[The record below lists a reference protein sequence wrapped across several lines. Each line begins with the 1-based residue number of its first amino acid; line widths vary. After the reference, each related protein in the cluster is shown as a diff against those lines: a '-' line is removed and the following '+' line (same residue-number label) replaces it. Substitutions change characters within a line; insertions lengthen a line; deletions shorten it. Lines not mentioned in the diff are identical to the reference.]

1 MKNTLLTKRVKKEL
15 HNLVSRK
22 LSISLIFLFGL
33 VTSGFCQNLSG
44 DEICVSVE
52 DQVNVRVS
60 WAEAGGMP
68 ANGYYKLF
76 RSNGD
81 PLGAYDDV
89 TTVDVGDPLSWPDIL
104 ATPATGQVYCYI
116 QGFNAAND
124 VLFTSDTV
132 SSIFLELGPVENTSS
147 SAAELEWN
155 SPFLNGPGTGQ
166 FNIYRQIQGEI
177 NETLIGTVPATE
189 TTYRD
194 TLYGLCLE
202 PGEELIPVQYRV
214 SYQNSNCEM
223 SSQEATEDFQDLL
236 GPVRPEIETV
246 LIDPFTGWAYIYWY
260 PVSAPDLAQ
269 YRVKLITPPPNSMD
283 INIATEFPGT
293 NETEYVEAST
303 TGPNEFAVVAFDE
316 CVTGDGETGNDMSY
330 TTTHTTMFLKWDYT
344 QCDQTANLSWNP
356 YEGWEEGIELYR
368 LHVNNGIDDE
378 IIEIAAGETS
388 YELEITPNLEYCIY
402 LEAVSNGDQR
412 ASTSNMACFTTNYPS
427 VIDYAYISSVSTVD
441 NENLQINLLQ
451 DSTGIGTTYELYRR
465 REGSQYQQI
474 TTLNQSTQELIT
486 FTDTDVDPQN
496 IIYTYK
502 FRIFDGCGQ
511 ELFETNTG
519 RNIVLSARK
528 GNQELE
534 NIAEWNTYATWEE
547 GALEYRLLR
556 KLGSEMD
563 YSEHEILGND
573 VQNYSENVEDFMED
587 EGEFCYQIIAIENE
601 NSYGVTG
608 ISESNTVC
616 LTQDPLVW
624 IPNAIV
630 INGANDVFKPVAGFI
645 DFESY
650 EMEIR
655 NRWGEKLFAS
665 NDVNDGWDG
674 TYKGS
679 PVRED
684 MYLYTI
690 VYRDGSGKSYVKQGP
705 LYVFLDR
712 AK

>member
-1 MKNTLLTKRVKKEL
+1 MNKEL

-22 LSISLIFLFGL
+22 LSFSLIFISGL

-60 WAEAGGMP
+60 WAEADGMP

-89 TTVDVGDPLSWPDIL
+89 TTIDVGDPLDWLDVP

-116 QGFNAAND
+116 QGFSGAD
-124 VLFTSDTV
+124 DLLFTSDTV
-132 SSIFLELGPVENTSS
+132 SSIFLELGAVAGTLN

-155 SPFLNGPGTGQ
+155 SPFLNGSGNGQ
-166 FNIYRQIQGEI
+166 FNIYRREEGEI
-177 NETLIGTVPATE
+177 NETLIGSVPAAE

-194 TLYGLCLE
+194 TLYGFCVA
-202 PGEELIPVQYRV
+202 PGEDLVSIEYRV
-214 SYQNSNCEM
+214 SYQNNTCEM
-223 SSQEATEDFQDLL
+223 FSQYLSDAFQDLL
-236 GPVRPEIETV
+236 GPVPPEVETV
-246 LIDPFTGWAYIYWY
+246 LIDPFTGDAIIYWY
-260 PVSAPDLAQ
+260 PVAAPDLEE
-269 YRVKLITPPPNSMD
+269 YLIQQIPNPNNPD
-283 INIATEFPGT
+283 AINIGFVPAGT
-293 NETEYVEAST
+293 NEFEYGDASP
-303 TGPNEFAVVAFDE
+303 TGPNNLVVIAFDG
-316 CVTGDGETGNDMSY
+316 CGNDLSY
-330 TTTHTTMFLKWDYT
+330 EDIYTTMFLKWDYT

-378 IIEIAAGETS
+378 IIEIGADETS

-402 LEAVSNGDQR
+402 LEAVSNGNQR

-441 NENLQINLLQ
+441 NQNLQINLLQ

-465 REGSQYQQI
+465 RQGSQYQQI

-486 FTDTDVDPQN
+486 YTDTDVDPQN
-496 IIYTYK
+496 TIYTYK

-519 RNIVLSARK
+519 RNIVLNARK

-534 NIAEWNTYATWEE
+534 NIAEWNTYADWEE

-587 EGEFCYQIIAIENE
+587 EGEFCYQIIAVENE

-674 TYKGS
+674 TFKGS

-684 MYLYTI
+684 MYLYII